1 MGPLTAT
8 ESAARDCMIDAAD
21 QAWDMGGWMRRPPFA
36 YNDAWPHPVDENLNF
51 TIDQKDGQKNHLMQH
66 SAPPQKVHCSCDI
79 NATN

>member
-21 QAWDMGGWMRRPPFA
+21 QARDMGGWMRRPPFA

-51 TIDQKDGQKNHLMQH
+51 TIDHSVPESEGQNHVQG
-66 SAPPQKVHCSCDI
+66 SGTK
-79 NATN
+79 